1 MIRKESSVPKYRNLQ
16 ATLTKSS
23 TPASPAENKR
33 KETTYFNYPYPAEPR
48 DWTREERLYGQ
59 GLRRLFDILFSR
71 KVQNVLIADDAITTR
86 NIKPGSV
93 TVDRLAEGL
102 GEFLDISQNE
112 SITTLQGDV
121 ADMSEDISDMQTAVE
136 TAQSTADAAASAAA
150 AVQNTVMPIGI
161 IIIKD
166 TAPAFGTWQQVDIG
180 LAAGFTAWQRTA

>member
-1 MIRKESSVPKYRNLQ
+1 MAN
-16 ATLTKSS
+16 
-23 TPASPAENKR
+23 

-86 NIKPGSV
+86 NIKAGSV
-93 TVDRLAEGL
+93 TANKVADGF
-102 GEFLDISQNE
+102 GSSLDISGNE

-121 ADMSEDISDMQTAVE
+121 ADMSGDISDLQTAVQ
-136 TAQSTADAAASAAA
+136 TAQSTADDAAIAAA
-150 AVQNTVMPIGI
+150 AVPNTVMPIGI

-180 LAAGFTAWQRTA
+180 LPAGFTAWQRTA